1 MARGIG
7 KTPHLFVAYAV
18 LFLAHAAGGQA
29 IPVLPDPMKVNE
41 IETQAALLDLTAP
54 QQEVVL
60 ETYDRYL
67 DSYARVRDRDIK
79 AFEDSLTNLAGRFG
93 FMQFDVPQR
102 SELERIVALGV
113 RAMDRINAVDGSYF
127 DEVSGMCSEPQQRM
141 LARVRLNRE
150 LDSYRLVALP
160 LTRDLNRGASVHMT
174 QLVEQIDLDDPSP
187 EVEVLL
193 ESYEKRYIAGA
204 RDVFDGVLEVIT
216 IVLDIVDEI
225 GIRDMEQQEMFMLM
239 ADQEFQESMKSR
251 VDTITEPL
259 QRVAFALSQLN
270 WRTWNSLVGALP
282 TDAAEEL
289 TILYFQKGFS
299 RAIRGFRGLERRFE
313 KALALDELTEAQAK
327 SIAALQED
335 FRRRFLRVARGH
347 AEHLEKSREFRTM
360 AQFTGEVAGEHD
372 KAIETAEEQR
382 DSIVE
387 STERQLDGLL
397 GPTLLAQLE
406 EKKEKRTKKSS
417 ETVVVVSSDGAEV
430 TVQAGEM
437 EELDELLTGGVTIP
451 PPISPGRPADYARL
465 LGVADDDAP
474 ILETLYEGY
483 REQYDATR
491 TSADDDGQEVVKEKA
506 LSPAKSARAQREANL
521 AAAQSVAVLDTAF
534 FDDIAAVLGVKRD
547 APGLVMVEQQ
557 RFRERTSPRS
567 GQWWGGMSDTVDLV
581 NLFAIEKGPEITAD
595 GQDVLLRGLQSYHE
609 QADAAVTMLATAS
622 DRMDRL
628 QTMMGL
634 AESGGDERDAGA
646 MMVAMRERWRSAF
659 ADIQEAVKQAARV
672 NQSVVDQLLT
682 QLPETDRW
690 AVRRH
695 FIKAAYPGILNDDDD
710 LSVMLAAAAAIP
722 GLSPQQKGEVNRLSE
737 RYRSDWWSISE
748 QMIENRRNAAMSE
761 EDRGEGM
768 FTKADA
774 QKALEDARLDF
785 ARSELNDRLRMR
797 LRMLLSV
804 DQGKKVPGL
813 GPRPEGRFSM
823 GPRR

>member
-1 MARGIG
+1 MARRIG
-7 KTPHLFVAYAV
+7 KTRYLCATYAA
-18 LFLAHAAGGQA
+18 LCLANAAGGQA

-41 IETQAALLDLTAP
+41 IETQAALLDFTAP

-60 ETYDRYL
+60 ESYDRYL
-67 DSYARVRDRDIK
+67 DSFASLRDRDIK
-79 AFEDSLTNLAGRFG
+79 AFEDSLTNMAGRFG

-239 ADQEFQESMKSR
+239 ADEEFQESMKSR
-251 VDTITEPL
+251 VDTLTEPL

-270 WRTWNSLVGALP
+270 WRTWSSLVAALP
-282 TDAAEEL
+282 ADAAEEL

-299 RAIRGFRGLERRFE
+299 RAMRGFRGLDRRFE
-313 KALALDELTEAQAK
+313 KALALDELSEPQAK
-327 SIAALQED
+327 SIAVLQED
-335 FRRRFLRVARGH
+335 FRRRFLRIARGH

-360 AQFTGEVAGEHD
+360 AQFTGEVVGEHD
-372 KAIETAEEQR
+372 EAIETAEEQR
-382 DSIVE
+382 DRIVE
-387 STERQLDGLL
+387 STERQLDGIL
-397 GPTLLAQLE
+397 GPELLAQLE
-406 EKKEKRTKKSS
+406 ENKEKKTKKSS

-430 TVQAGEM
+430 TVQAGEIK
-437 EELDELLTGGVTIP
+437 EVDKSIAGGVTIP
-451 PPISPGRPADYARL
+451 PPISPGRPAAYARL
-465 LGVADDDAP
+465 LGLDDDDAP

-491 TSADDDGQEVVKEKA
+491 ATADNDGQEVVEEKP
-506 LSPAKSARAQREANL
+506 LSPAKSARARREASQ
-521 AAAQSVAVLDTAF
+521 AAAESVAALDNAF
-534 FDDIAAVLGVKRD
+534 FDDIAAVLDVKRD
-547 APGLVMVEQQ
+547 APDLVMVERQ
-557 RFRERTSPRS
+557 RFRERTSPHS

-581 NLFAIEKGPEITAD
+581 NLFAIEKGPEITVE
-595 GQDVLLRGLQSYHE
+595 GKDVLLRGLHNYHE
-609 QADAAVTMLATAS
+609 QADGPTTNLAAAS

-628 QTMMGL
+628 QTMMWL
-634 AESGGDERDAGA
+634 AENGEDEKDAGA
-646 MMVAMRERWRSAF
+646 MMVAMRERWQAAF
-659 ADIQEAVKQAARV
+659 ADIQEAARQV
-672 NQSVVDQLLT
+672 ARTNQGMVDQILP

-690 AVRRH
+690 VVRRH
-695 FIKAAYPGILNDDDD
+695 FIKAAYPGVLNDDED

-722 GLSPQQKGEVNRLSE
+722 GLTPQQKGEVDRLSE

-748 QMIENRRNAAMSE
+748 KMIENRRAAAMSE
-761 EDRGEGM
+761 GGGEGM

-774 QKALEDARLDF
+774 QTAIDDARLEF

-797 LRMLLSV
+797 LRMLLTA

-823 GPRR
+823 GPKR